1 MIQRFYDNL
10 ADYTQPQKV
19 LVLYGARR
27 VGKTTLLNSFLK
39 KTTLKYRLDSGDNIR
54 VQQQLSS
61 RDFQQIADYVAGYE
75 LIAID
80 EAQQIPHIGTALK
93 IIVDQHPQVRVIA
106 TGSSSF
112 DLSGQVGEPLTGR
125 KQTLTLYPVSQL
137 ELASTYNRYDLQ
149 QRLEEFL
156 VFGSYPEIITAVN
169 RQQKIDLL
177 HELAGCYL
185 LKDILALNRIKSSQV
200 LLNLVKLLAFQT
212 GHEVS
217 LNELAT
223 QLSIDV
229 KTVGRYLDLL
239 EKTFVIVRAGGFS
252 WNLRKEITQKQKYYF
267 LDNGIRNAV
276 INQFNPLADRNDTG
290 QLWENFIITER
301 LKKREY
307 QKIYAG
313 MYFWRTYAGQEIDLV
328 EERAGKLFG
337 YEMKWSARK
346 EVSAPRDWQTGYEN
360 ASFEVITPEN
370 YLDFVR

>member
-61 RDFQQIADYVAGYE
+61 QDFQKIADYVAGYE

-149 QRLEEFL
+149 QRLEEIL
-156 VFGSYPEIITAVN
+156 IFGSYPEIIMASQ

-177 HELAGCYL
+177 HELAGSYL
-185 LKDILALNRIKSSQV
+185 LKEILALDRIKSSQV

-252 WNLRKEITQKQKYYF
+252 RNLRKEITQKQKYYF

-337 YEMKWSARK
+337 YEMKWSAKK
-346 EVSAPRDWQTGYEN
+346 EVSAPRDWLTGYEN
-360 ASFEVITPEN
+360 ASFEVITREN
-370 YLDFVR
+370 YQDFVS